1 MSRYAENTEVPVDR
15 SKAEIEKI
23 LMRYGADQFVYGT
36 MTGRAM
42 IAFRVNAKFVRFT
55 LPLPDPGADEFKRTP
70 TGRTRKKEV
79 VSKEYAQEIRRRWRA
94 LSLSIKAKLESVETG
109 ITTFEQEFM
118 AHIVLPDGQTV
129 GEYMIPQIEL
139 AYESKEMPKAL
150 PFLQ

>member
-1 MSRYAENTEVPVDR
+1 MSRYAENTTVPIDR
-15 SKAEIEKI
+15 SKAEIEKT

-36 MTGRAM
+36 MLGRAM
-42 IAFRVNAKFVRFT
+42 IAFRANDRFVRFT
-55 LPLPDPGADEFKRTP
+55 LPLPDRDSKDFKKTA
-70 TGRTRKKEV
+70 TGRVRKKEAA
-79 VSKEYAQEIRRRWRA
+79 SREYSQETRRRWRT

-129 GEYMIPQIEL
+129 GEYMIPQIEQ

-150 PFLQ
+150 PFLK

>member
-1 MSRYAENTEVPVDR
+1 MSKYAEKTEVPIDR
-15 SKAEIEKI
+15 SKAEIEKT

-36 MTGRAM
+36 MLGRAM
-42 IAFRVNAKFVRFT
+42 IAFRANSKFVRFT
-55 LPLPDPGADEFKRTP
+55 LPLPEPESRDFSRTP
-70 TGRTRKKEV
+70 TGRSRTKDAAQKEF
-79 VSKEYAQEIRRRWRA
+79 AQEVRRRWRA
-94 LSLSIKAKLESVETG
+94 LSLSIKAKLETVETG

-129 GEYMIPQIEL
+129 GEYMIPQIEQ

>member
-1 MSRYAENTEVPVDR
+1 MSKYAERTEVPIDR
-15 SKAEIEKI
+15 SKAEIEKT

-36 MTGRAM
+36 MLGRAM
-42 IAFRVNAKFVRFT
+42 IAFRANDRFVRFT
-55 LPLPDPGADEFKRTP
+55 LPLPDSNSKDFSKTP
-70 TGRTRKKEV
+70 TGRVRKKEAA
-79 VSKEYAQEIRRRWRA
+79 SREHAQETRRRWRA

-129 GEYMIPQIEL
+129 GEYMIPQIER

-150 PFLQ
+150 PFLR